1 MGSPSTRVS
10 GLTLLTIS
18 LWRAVHLVLLLSS
31 WFNHEVLDAMQ
42 LGIKHLY
49 IGRETVGGRLR
60 HGILI
65 TILINIWMSIMQL
78 GWSPFYLTWNRT
90 FSISQDTSQDIVD
103 ISQDMLS
110 TFQHTLSISQGVLGC
125 YDISLFRFL
134 CACVYV
140 RVMEVRCLV
149 GRARLATNMV
159 LKYFN
164 LTDSTPGP
172 SAKLNPSCYSSTVT
186 QSCQLVRGMSYT

>member
-18 LWRAVHLVLLLSS
+18 LWCAVHLVLLLSS
-31 WFNHEVLDAMQ
+31 RFNHEVLDALQ

-49 IGRETVGGRLR
+49 IGRETVGGRLC

-65 TILINIWMSIMQL
+65 TVLITILMSIMQL

-90 FSISQDTSQDIVD
+90 FSISQDMSQDIVG
-103 ISQDMLS
+103 ISQDMVS
-110 TFQHTLSISQGVLGC
+110 IFQHTLSISQGC
-125 YDISLFRFL
+125 YDISVFRFL

-140 RVMEVRCLV
+140 CVMEVGCLV

-159 LKYFN
+159 LKYSN

-172 SAKLNPSCYSSTVT
+172 SAKLNPSCYSSTIT
-186 QSCQLVRGMSYT
+186 QSC